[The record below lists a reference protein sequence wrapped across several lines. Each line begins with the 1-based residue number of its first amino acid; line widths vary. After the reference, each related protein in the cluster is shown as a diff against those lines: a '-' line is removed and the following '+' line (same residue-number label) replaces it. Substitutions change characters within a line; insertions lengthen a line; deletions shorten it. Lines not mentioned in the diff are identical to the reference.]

1 MTMMEEDELSTQDL
15 RCRMYEEKYPE
26 IDQTVM
32 VQVKSIAEMG
42 AYVSL
47 LEYDGVEGMILLSE
61 LSRRRIRSV
70 NKLIRVGRTEAVVV
84 LRVDKE
90 KGYIDLSKRR
100 VTPEDIEK
108 LELKWN
114 KSKTVHSIMRQ
125 VSSKVHMPIEELQR
139 LVAWPL
145 YKKYVHAYNAFKVA
159 VTDPDSVFSDL
170 DISPNVRAELMKQ
183 IERRLT
189 PQAVKVRADVEV
201 TCFKYEGIDAVKDAL
216 GEGLKL
222 TSEEFP
228 LSIKLIAPPLYV
240 ISTVS
245 LDKEEGIARL
255 KAACDAIGQRIS
267 RHGGDFNI
275 KQEARAVTEKD
286 EKMLASQLEA
296 YEMQNRQV
304 DGDDDIDAE

>member
-1 MTMMEEDELSTQDL
+1 MDDEELTVQDL
-15 RCRMYEEKYPE
+15 QCRMYEERFPE
-26 IDQTVM
+26 VDQTVM

-47 LEYDGVEGMILLSE
+47 LEYNGVEGMILLSE

-70 NKLIRVGRTEAVVV
+70 NKLIRVGRMEVVVV

-100 VTPEDIEK
+100 VTPEEIEAM
-108 LELKWN
+108 ENKWN
-114 KSKTVHSIMRQ
+114 MSKTVHSIMRQ
-125 VSSKVHMPIEELQR
+125 VSGKVHIPVEDLLKAI
-139 LVAWPL
+139 AWPL
-145 YKKYVHAYNAFKVA
+145 YKKFGHACTAFKLA
-159 VTDPDSVFSDL
+159 ITDPETVLAGL
-170 DISPNVRAELMKQ
+170 DMSPTVRAELLKQ

-189 PQAVKVRADVEV
+189 PQAVKIRADLEV

-216 GEGLKL
+216 AEGLKL
-222 TSEEFP
+222 STEDFP
-228 LSIKLIAPPLYV
+228 ISIKLIAPPLYV

-245 LDKEEGIARL
+245 LDKEKGVAIVRQVCDVIGARIA
-255 KAACDAIGQRIS
+255 K
-267 RHGGDFNI
+267 HGGDVNV

-286 EKMLASQLEA
+286 EKALASQLEA
-296 YEMQNRQV
+296 FEMQNRQV

>member
-1 MTMMEEDELSTQDL
+1 MAVMEEEDLSTQDL
-15 RCRMYEEKYPE
+15 QCRMYEERYPE
-26 IDQTVM
+26 VDQTVM

-70 NKLIRVGRTEAVVV
+70 NKLIRVGRQEAVVV

-100 VTPEDIEK
+100 VTPEEIEK
-108 LELKWN
+108 LDVKWN

-125 VSSKVHMPIEELQR
+125 VSSRVHIPVEELQR
-139 LVAWPL
+139 QIAWPL
-145 YKKYVHAYNAFKVA
+145 YKKFGHAYNAFKLA
-159 VTDPDSVFSDL
+159 VSDPEPVFEGL
-170 DISPNVRAELMKQ
+170 DITPAVRAELMKQ
-183 IERRLT
+183 IDRRLT
-189 PQAVKVRADVEV
+189 PQAVKIRADVEV

-216 GEGLKL
+216 LEGLKL
-222 TSEEFP
+222 STEDFP
-228 LSIKLIAPPLYV
+228 MSIKLIAPPLYV

-245 LDKEEGIARL
+245 LDREEGVALVKRVCDTIA
-255 KAACDAIGQRIS
+255 ARIAH
-267 RHGGDFNI
+267 HGGDINI

-286 EKMLASQLEA
+286 EKVLAAQLEQ

-304 DGDDDIDAE
+304 DGDDDIDEI